1 MIILHAT
8 ASGNPALRDPNT
20 GSSFF
25 ITELCEQLKKPERR
39 TIVQESFTHIDNLQ
53 LRLVLRTFFDGYLAI
68 EHFFMFETFKIMM
81 AITENLSTSIHK
93 IIIDGEE
100 QDFQMVPQYSSCLR
114 DDLVFFENKPD
125 KSAIAG

>member
-25 ITELCEQLKKPERR
+25 ITELCEQLQKPERR

-53 LRLVLRTFFDGYLAI
+53 LRLVLRTFF
-68 EHFFMFETFKIMM
+68 
-81 AITENLSTSIHK
+81 
-93 IIIDGEE
+93 
-100 QDFQMVPQYSSCLR
+100 
-114 DDLVFFENKPD
+114 
-125 KSAIAG
+125 